1 MASLIFDS
9 NLLYL
14 DMSKDVLIKND
25 LISTT
30 NERKSDYLIKDCERE
45 LIIKAITDLINSSN
59 IHDVKIYASNGLTRR
74 NNCNDELDNPLHN
87 GFLIHIKQ

>member
-59 IHDVKIYASNGLTRR
+59 IHDVKIYASNGFKFSDKYAKQRI
-74 NNCNDELDNPLHN
+74 NKNISMDN
-87 GFLIHIKQ
+87 F